1 MGTMIALL
9 RGINVGGKVLKME
22 LARASFEAI
31 GLTEVRTYVQSGNI
45 IFSSKSSAA
54 SLAKKIETQLLK
66 DSGLKVSVILKTP
79 SDLVKSIRVNPFLLE
94 RGIDLKTLHVTFL
107 SATPVK
113 GALARLSAIKSG
125 EDRYQHL
132 GTEIYVHCPNGYGRT
147 KLTNN
152 AIEQAL
158 DLVATTRNWN
168 TVNKLHEM
176 AAQ

>member
-1 MGTMIALL
+1 
-9 RGINVGGKVLKME
+9 
-22 LARASFEAI
+22 
-31 GLTEVRTYVQSGNI
+31 
-45 IFSSKSSAA
+45 
-54 SLAKKIETQLLK
+54 LAKKIETQLLK